1 MVMSRLLKKIA
12 IVTGAGSG
20 IGRAT
25 AQLFA
30 TEGAAVVLA
39 DKDPAAAAE
48 TELLIGMEE
57 SLVMALTCDI
67 TREEDVRRLALETKR
82 RFGRIDVLVNNA
94 AAFHYKGAHE
104 SDAEDW
110 QKTLATNV
118 VGTSLCSRFV
128 AEQMR
133 ESGGG
138 AVVNVASINGFQA
151 DEGYATYCSSKAAV
165 LMLTRCMAIDF
176 GPWNIRVNSVSPG
189 PVDTPALRRELQRL
203 QIDPA
208 VFEREALRKQCLR
221 RILQPIDV
229 AKPILFLA
237 SDEAAA
243 ITGANLVVDG
253 GYSARS

>member
-1 MVMSRLLKKIA
+1 MTRLSQKIA

-30 TEGAAVVLA
+30 AEGASVVLA
-39 DKDPAAAAE
+39 DRDLSTAMGTQA
-48 TELLIGMEE
+48 LIGADE
-57 SLVMALTCDI
+57 SRIMPLACDI
-67 TREEDVRRLALETKR
+67 SRKEDVRRLALETDA
-82 RFGRIDVLVNNA
+82 RFGRIDILVNNA

-104 SDAEDW
+104 VDAEDW

-118 VGTSLCSRFV
+118 VGTSLCSRAV
-128 AEQMR
+128 GERMR

-138 AVVNVASINGFQA
+138 AIVNVASINGFQA
-151 DEGYATYCSSKAAV
+151 EEGYATYCSSKAAL

-189 PVDTPALRRELQRL
+189 PVNTPALQRELQRL
-203 QIDPA
+203 HVDPA
-208 VFEREALRKQCLR
+208 EFERQVFQKQCLHK
-221 RILQPIDV
+221 ILQPVDIARTV
-229 AKPILFLA
+229 LFLA

-243 ITGANLVVDG
+243 ITAANLVVDG
-253 GYSARS
+253 GYSVRS